1 MRKKRD
7 TLSDEQRAQRLA
19 LQAQNDADGL
29 DAEDKAID
37 AMIKRSIELHGP

>member
-7 TLSDEQRAQRLA
+7 ALSDEQRAQRLA
-19 LQAQNDADGL
+19 LQTQNDADGAA
-29 DAEDKAID
+29 AEDKAID